1 MSKPTKEGLIRGTK
15 EAFGRAS
22 EAVVEGTKKGA
33 EGLSRWFYEKAVLPG
48 RTSWAVTE
56 FDDGTPPDVRK
67 NANIRVFTMPFNWNG
82 RWYPALKKNDVL
94 RDYDPNFPHFK
105 LLFDEGR
112 KDIKGDEIIMLIPCG
127 ALVDEF
133 HPGAA
138 DISWKLFMPGKE
150 TIATAVGAGGK
161 PITMNTAD
169 MTAADVV
176 RMFALKVDT
185 ASQHRVRLEPQY
197 LYDAMG
203 ALLGSSDSLKYRWE
217 MLKGRLEFQ
226 AYVMQYPEVVSLVL
240 YSMAP
245 SNAQDFAG
253 FVSAMRN
260 GELKTWTDVNEKL
273 DQVSRLQIEARSG
286 SVMGALLL
294 QGLTVNSASNPM
306 QEVMEFPPSV
316 LISYPGLTFIN
327 AVMKGYEN
335 QLQLVIAQIA
345 ARTVESQE
353 EALRYIED
361 LQREKT
367 NTWKAARLAIKNGM
381 KDVKGN
387 ITAKVLQQLALM
399 EKNVEQMIEGRVPE
413 LTAQLDG
420 SLAGLTKGVD
430 PIKVVMGSGGKP
442 GGNAAPRGPQVA
454 KPSLDDEIVI

>member
-1 MSKPTKEGLIRGTK
+1 MSRPTKEDVIRGTK
-15 EAFGRAS
+15 VAFGRAS
-22 EAVVEGTKKGA
+22 DAVVEGTKRKV
-33 EGLSRWFYEKAVLPG
+33 EGTRRWFYETVILP
-48 RTSWAVTE
+48 RNTSWAVTE
-56 FDDGTPPDVRK
+56 YVDGTPSEVRK
-67 NANIRVFTMPFNWNG
+67 NANIRVFTMPFYRDG
-82 RWYPALKKNDVL
+82 RWYPALKNNDVL

-112 KDIKGDEIIMLIPCG
+112 KDIKGDEIIMLVPCG
-127 ALVDEF
+127 SLVEAF
-133 HPGAA
+133 NGGSA

-150 TIATAVGAGGK
+150 TVATAIGAGGK

-203 ALLGSSDSLKYRWE
+203 MLLGSSESLKFRWE
-217 MLKGRLEFQ
+217 MLKNRLEFQ
-226 AYVMQYPEVVSLVL
+226 AYVMQYPEVVSLIL

-245 SNAQDFAG
+245 SNAEDFAG

-260 GELKTWTDVNEKL
+260 GELKTWTDVNERL
-273 DQVSRLQIEARSG
+273 DQVGRLQIEARSG

-294 QGLTVNSASNPM
+294 QGLTVNSANSPM

-327 AVMKGYEN
+327 TVMKGYET

-353 EALRYIED
+353 EALKYIED

-367 NTWKAARLAIKNGM
+367 NIWKAARQAIKDGM
-381 KDVKGN
+381 KDVKGS
-387 ITAKVLQQLALM
+387 IRAKVMEQLALM
-399 EKNVEQMIEGRVPE
+399 ERNVEQMIEGKVPE
-413 LTAQLDG
+413 IAAQLDG
-420 SLAGLTKGVD
+420 SIAGLTQGRRED
-430 PIKVVMGSGGKP
+430 
-442 GGNAAPRGPQVA
+442 
-454 KPSLDDEIVI
+454 

>member
-1 MSKPTKEGLIRGTK
+1 MSRPTKEDLIRGTR

-22 EAVVEGTKKGA
+22 DAVVEGTKRGV
-33 EGLSRWFYEKAVLPG
+33 GGTRRWFYETAILP
-48 RTSWAVTE
+48 RKTSWAVTE
-56 FDDGTPPDVRK
+56 FDDGTPVEVRK
-67 NANIRVFTMPFNWNG
+67 NANIRVFTMPFYWNG
-82 RWYPALKKNDVL
+82 RWYPALKNNDVL

-127 ALVDEF
+127 SLVGEF
-133 HPGAA
+133 NGGSA
-138 DISWKLFMPGKE
+138 DIAWKLFMPGKE
-150 TIATAVGAGGK
+150 TVATAIGAGGK

-176 RMFALKVDT
+176 RMFALKVDM

-203 ALLGSSDSLKYRWE
+203 ALLGSSDSLKHRWE

-245 SNAQDFAG
+245 SSAEDFAG

-260 GELKTWTDVNEKL
+260 GELKTWTDVNERL
-273 DQVSRLQIEARSG
+273 DQVSRLQIEAGSG

-294 QGLTVNSASNPM
+294 QGLTVNSANSPM
-306 QEVMEFPPSV
+306 QEVVEFPPSV

-327 AVMKGYEN
+327 TVMKGYET

-353 EALRYIED
+353 EALKYIED

-367 NTWKAARLAIKNGM
+367 NIWKAARQAIKDGM
-381 KDVKGN
+381 KDVRGS
-387 ITAKVLQQLALM
+387 IRAKVMEQLALM
-399 EKNVEQMIEGRVPE
+399 EKNVEQMIEGKIPE
-413 LTAQLDG
+413 ITTQLDG
-420 SLAGLTKGVD
+420 SIAGKSRNG
-430 PIKVVMGSGGKP
+430 
-442 GGNAAPRGPQVA
+442 
-454 KPSLDDEIVI
+454 